1 MIQPR
6 HCNPSRV
13 FSEIILENKG
23 ELLNGI
29 PTRQF
34 FLRTKEYIE
43 KYVILWYNKIKEVNI
58 MRAAICDDEKS
69 MQSVLEKMLN
79 EYGKIRNI
87 DISVDKYDNGHDL
100 IRVLNEKDYEIVFM
114 DYQMDDINGMET
126 SRLIRNKNNDCIII
140 FVSAFPEVAVDSYE
154 VNTFR
159 FIVKP
164 INKEK
169 LFKAI
174 DDYLKSIDYD
184 NLLILKTHDGTWK
197 IKMSDIIYA
206 EAKGKHT
213 IIRTTQKTFEIHIHL
228 KKIENQLPAEKFCRC
243 QRAYVAGFSHIQNHT
258 SLEIFFDNG
267 ERAQIGKVYFSKFKK
282 SFQEYIMRYNER

>member
-1 MIQPR
+1 M
-6 HCNPSRV
+6 RV
-13 FSEIILENKG
+13 
-23 ELLNGI
+23 
-29 PTRQF
+29 
-34 FLRTKEYIE
+34 
-43 KYVILWYNKIKEVNI
+43 
-58 MRAAICDDEKS
+58 AICDDEKT
-69 MQSVLEKMLN
+69 MQKELEKLLD
-79 EYGKIRNI
+79 EYSRIRKI
-87 DISVDKYDNGHDL
+87 DISIDKFDNGHDL
-100 IRVLNEKDYEIVFM
+100 IKTLSEREYEIVFM
-114 DYQMDDINGMET
+114 DYQMQDVDGMET

-140 FVSAFPEVAVDSYE
+140 FVSAYPEIAVESYE

-184 NLLILKTHDGTWK
+184 NLLILKTHEGTWK

-228 KKIENQLPAEKFCRC
+228 KKVEEKLSAEKFSRC
-243 QRAYVAGFSHIQNHT
+243 QRAYIAGFAHIKNHT
-258 SLEIFFDNG
+258 NSEIFFDNG
-267 ERAQIGKVYFSKFKK
+267 ERAQIGKVYAVNFKK
-282 SFQEYIMRYNER
+282 SFQAYIMLYNKHFS